1 MNTIP
6 TIEEVADA
14 SNKHKYSRR
23 CSCNVKCDRY
33 YRVNG
38 FDVYCRGGLEQLSI
52 DILNKINGTNIAQ
65 GNKNNRGWTT
75 KQEKEIIKYIERN
88 GVQFG
93 TYRILGEMLGKPREA
108 VKRRVY
114 VLEKE
119 GRLTRK

>member
-1 MNTIP
+1 M
-6 TIEEVADA
+6 
-14 SNKHKYSRR
+14 
-23 CSCNVKCDRY
+23 
-33 YRVNG
+33 NG

-75 KQEKEIIKYIERN
+75 KQEKEIIKYIEQN

-119 GRLTRK
+119 GRLTRE